1 MISES
6 SYSRVLQ
13 QYGIEQISQ
22 ANIRQCVAVSK
33 ALEPA
38 LGAPFVHMEF
48 GVPGLPACKYGLEAE
63 IQALQ
68 NGVPNTYANVAGEPF
83 LKEAAARFVEAF
95 LDVKVT
101 PECCIPT
108 VGSMQASYTLFLIL
122 SQYEKGRDTVL
133 FIDPGFPAHHLQ
145 VSILGIRAISVDI
158 YNCRGEKLRDRLE
171 AELRSGRVCSIFYSN
186 PNNPTWACL
195 TDDELK
201 IIAEMAD
208 KYDAL
213 VVEDHAYL
221 GMDFRK
227 DYSKPFQ
234 PPFPPTAAKY
244 TQRYMLIISAS
255 KIFSYAGGRIAI
267 AVFSP
272 RVFKF
277 KTPLLKQRYGTTDTF
292 GGNFV
297 YTYLYCS
304 SSGTV
309 HSTQYAL
316 AAMMNAAVE
325 GKIDFVNDMKEYARR
340 AKRCKEIFRKHN
352 FYLVYDKDGDEPI
365 SDGFFFTMGYIDPET
380 GKPMECE
387 KLLSR
392 LMRCGICA
400 ITLNTT
406 CSEQPGIRLCVSRMS
421 SEADYQALDNRLEEF
436 TNLEP

>member
-1 MISES
+1 MINEED
-6 SYSRVLQ
+6 YKRVLNEH
-13 QYGIEQISQ
+13 GIEQISQ

-33 ALEPA
+33 AMEPV
-38 LGAPFVHMEF
+38 LGEPFVHLEF
-48 GVPGLPACKYGLEAE
+48 GVPGLPACKYGIEAE
-63 IQALQ
+63 KEALER
-68 NGVPNTYANVAGEPF
+68 GIPNTYANVAGEPF

-101 PECCIPT
+101 PECCVPT

-122 SQYEKGRDTVL
+122 SQYEKGRDTIL
-133 FIDPGFPAHHLQ
+133 FIDPGFPAHHTQ
-145 VSILGIRAISVDI
+145 VNILGIRAISFDI
-158 YNCRGEKLRDRLE
+158 YNYRGEKMRAKLE
-171 AELRSGRVCSIFYSN
+171 EYLRSGRVCSIFYSN

-195 TDDELK
+195 TEEELK

-213 VVEDHAYL
+213 VVEDLAYL

-227 DYSKPFQ
+227 DYSKPYQ

-244 TQRYMLIISAS
+244 TERYMLLISAS

-277 KTPLLKQRYGTTDTF
+277 KTPLLKERYGLTDTF
-292 GGNFV
+292 GGNYI

-325 GKIDFVNDMKEYARR
+325 GKINFVEDMKEYGRR
-340 AKRCKEIFRKHN
+340 AAKCKEIFKKHN
-352 FYLVYDKDGDEPI
+352 FYLVYDKDGDEPL

-406 CSEQPGIRLCVSRMS
+406 CSEQQGIRICVSKLS
-421 SEADYQALDNRLEEF
+421 SEDDYKTLDKRLGDF
-436 TNLEP
+436 QKS